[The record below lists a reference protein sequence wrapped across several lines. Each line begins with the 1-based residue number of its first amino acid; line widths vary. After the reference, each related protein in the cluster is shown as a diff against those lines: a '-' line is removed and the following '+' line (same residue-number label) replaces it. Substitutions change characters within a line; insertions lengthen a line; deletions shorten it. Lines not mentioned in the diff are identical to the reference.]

1 MCSRAGQGRAG
12 LPRSR
17 TAAPQSADGLTVRWK
32 MQMSVSAAAHLGFVF
47 SSSPLESNA
56 NLADSGYTVTITLDV
71 SVMRVYSARS
81 FLEITV
87 NVWII

>member
-1 MCSRAGQGRAG
+1 MCSRTEQGRAG

-17 TAAPQSADGLTVRWK
+17 TAAPQSADGLTVRWR
-32 MQMSVSAAAHLGFVF
+32 MSVSAAVHLGFVF

-56 NLADSGYTVTITLDV
+56 NLTDSGYTVTITLDV

-81 FLEITV
+81 FLESIV
-87 NVWII
+87 NVRVM